1 MNPRMVFMRY
11 MGWCPGVA
19 TAAKFVPDKDISLKV
34 MAVSGTIFLLA
45 LIMFVF
51 LGYSKWIPEKVEG
64 PIGELPV
71 EWVRYFGISDYDRGQ
86 CVRVTRDGGYIIVG
100 YDAVRNV
107 KEWVSTSVYLL
118 KTSSNG
124 TSLWNKTYGNTGWD
138 EGRSVIEIED
148 GYIITGSANEDLLLM
163 KTDSQ
168 GGAIW
173 SKTYGKGSGLS
184 LERAIDGGYVVVGTS
199 GDDVLLLRTDEEGE
213 VLWSKTY
220 GGAGVQLGFALQV
233 SRDGGYLIGGITGA
247 APGGDM
253 DFYVLKTDSHGEV
266 IWSKTMGGSKGD
278 WLHAILET
286 PEDGVLAVGY
296 RVSVGPGVGGAGGSN
311 TWAVKLDK
319 NGEILWSKTYP
330 GSHGSDAQRTSD
342 GEYVILSEIHLS
354 EMHDDVLLM
363 KIDGDGNLEWSKA
376 YGETFYIFGSYFQLT
391 EDGGYIVTGYQEFT
405 ALDQNVL
412 LIKIPYLEELR

>member
-1 MNPRMVFMRY
+1 MNPRTVFMRY

-19 TAAKFVPDKDISLKV
+19 AAAKFVPDRDISLKV
-34 MAVSGTIFLLA
+34 MAISSTIFLLA
-45 LIMFVF
+45 LIVFVLF
-51 LGYSKWIPEKVEG
+51 AYSTWIPENVEG

-71 EWVRYFGISDYDRGQ
+71 EWVRYFSKSDYASGE
-86 CVRVTRDGGYIIVG
+86 CIRVTRDGGYIIVG
-100 YDAVRNV
+100 HDAVRNV
-107 KEWVSTSVYLL
+107 KGWVSTSVYLL

-124 TSLWNKTYGNTGWD
+124 TLLWDETYGNTGWD
-138 EGRSVIEIED
+138 EGRSVIEVED
-148 GYIITGSANEDLLLM
+148 GYIITGRAYEDLLLM

-173 SKTYGKGSGLS
+173 NKTYGKGFGLS

-220 GGAGVQLGFALQV
+220 GGEGKQWGLELQV
-233 SRDGGYLIGGITGA
+233 TREGGYIIGGVTGV
-247 APGGDM
+247 APGGDAK
-253 DFYVLKTDSHGEV
+253 FYVLKTDSRGNV
-266 IWSKTMGGSKGD
+266 IWSKTIGWSKGD
-278 WLHAILET
+278 WLYAVLET
-286 PEDGVLAVGY
+286 PEDGVMSIGTGDSA
-296 RVSVGPGVGGAGGSN
+296 RGSS

-330 GSHGSDAQRTSD
+330 GYHGIDAQRTSD

-376 YGETFYIFGSYFQLT
+376 YGETFSIFGSSFQLT
-391 EDGGYIVTGYQEFT
+391 EDGGYIVTGYQDFT
-405 ALDQNVL
+405 ALDHNVF
-412 LIKIPYLEELR
+412 LIKIPHLEE